1 MNLADSEGGRFL
13 RVGIDLGLE
22 SPLPTT
28 WGGEKGPGVPTARIR
43 DSILAVLTTW
53 RSDPLLAPDG
63 KQKLKA
69 ELVRGLRQFHASLIQ
84 FLIVNANGY
93 NSTSP
98 VANEFHQQE
107 VSATAKVLA
116 KLDEIL
122 RYDEEARQLVLE
134 GKV

>member
-1 MNLADSEGGRFL
+1 MIKAALLEYVTQVMDLYDARLAKFNAAIAAGSYLHALQWQTSDVAHVIYWKARAENLKNLAL
-13 RVGIDLGLE
+13 NLNGI
-22 SPLPTT
+22 
-28 WGGEKGPGVPTARIR
+28 
-43 DSILAVLTTW
+43 
-53 RSDPLLAPDG
+53 
-63 KQKLKA
+63 
-69 ELVRGLRQFHASLIQ
+69 ELVRGMRQFHASLIQ